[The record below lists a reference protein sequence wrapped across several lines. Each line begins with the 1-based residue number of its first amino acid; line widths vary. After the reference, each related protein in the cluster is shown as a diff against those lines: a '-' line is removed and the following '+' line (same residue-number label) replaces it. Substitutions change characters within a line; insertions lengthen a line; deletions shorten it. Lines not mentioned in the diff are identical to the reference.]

1 MNWTE
6 LLAWAQNAIVSAIVT
21 FTAFMSR
28 EVITPLWLLLLVF
41 MAGILWGKARGIG
54 GRASKAYQRIKV
66 RWAR

>member
-1 MNWTE
+1 MNWPE
-6 LLAWAQNAIVSAIVT
+6 FLAWAQNAIVSAIVT

-54 GRASKAYQRIKV
+54 GRATKAYQRIKV
-66 RWAR
+66 RWTR

>member
-1 MNWTE
+1 
-6 LLAWAQNAIVSAIVT
+6 
-21 FTAFMSR
+21 MSR
-28 EVITPLWLLLLVF
+28 EVVTPLWLLLLVF

>member
-1 MNWTE
+1 MNWHE
-6 LLAWAQNAIVSAIVT
+6 FLAWFQSAIVSAIVT

-28 EVITPLWLLLLVF
+28 EVVTPLWLLLLVF

-54 GRASKAYQRIKV
+54 GRASKAYQRIKI

>member
-1 MNWTE
+1 VNWPEFLT
-6 LLAWAQNAIVSAIVT
+6 WAQNTIVSAIVT

-28 EVITPLWLLLLVF
+28 EVVTPLWLLLLVF